1 MLPGL
6 DVLKLHVGI
15 LRDAP
20 SIMSVQARQ
29 QLNKTQVKMILL
41 SNQHRDE
48 LIRYLDMLIDVC
60 SDDRNSRV
68 QNAVR
73 RAKILKRELE
83 KKQSFSRRKEKE
95 LKKLTLF

>member
-6 DVLKLHVGI
+6 DGLKLRRNPENCPINNVC
-15 LRDAP
+15 P
-20 SIMSVQARQ
+20 SPAATH
-29 QLNKTQVKMILL
+29 KTQVKMILL

-48 LIRYLDMLIDVC
+48 LIRYLDMLIEIC